1 MTGPGGSLTSRTFY
15 FRAMLRIAS
24 EDVQVVS
31 QDNVSFYVHALQL
44 LVESDNFFGGTLV
57 YPFGPSQYIVV
68 TEQSSVFNIVLHAI
82 YNLDCACYDPPD
94 ADIISA
100 VHALQKYG
108 IQPARL
114 LGSTTALF
122 QVIVSRLPDRDV
134 AATLSLYALAGQ
146 YDMRDLAVHCS
157 QFLLPLRTYDIS
169 NELAVQMG
177 VWYLKYLIF
186 LRRGRVKKLQEL
198 LSRLPQA
205 HLPIPQC
212 KPERQA
218 ALVRAWQLTGAYFI
232 WHGGA
237 G

>member
-1 MTGPGGSLTSRTFY
+1 
-15 FRAMLRIAS
+15 
-24 EDVQVVS
+24 
-31 QDNVSFYVHALQL
+31 
-44 LVESDNFFGGTLV
+44 
-57 YPFGPSQYIVV
+57 
-68 TEQSSVFNIVLHAI
+68 
-82 YNLDCACYDPPD
+82 
-94 ADIISA
+94 
-100 VHALQKYG
+100 
-108 IQPARL
+108 
-114 LGSTTALF
+114 
-122 QVIVSRLPDRDV
+122 
-134 AATLSLYALAGQ
+134 
-146 YDMRDLAVHCS
+146 MRDLAVHCS

-237 G
+237 DLTAEALGERFGELEHDLKCRMCKAAFNIHLRGIVDAWSRVERTISFGSQSPSAPSSN